1 MTQPET
7 DYGEIFNASPNPYLI
22 LDLKLN
28 IVGANR
34 AYLASTGREL
44 SDIRGR
50 WAWDAFPTDPET
62 LKQSIASFERVIRTR
77 RPDTMALLRFDIPHA
92 EAEGGFEK
100 RYWSITHTPVLDRN
114 GEVSVVLQH
123 PIDVTELE
131 RLRDIAGAGEGPP
144 LTFAAAQSGIFSR
157 AQGVYETNLAIKE
170 ESDRLRSLFE
180 QAPSFMA
187 IVRGPN
193 HCFELTNQS
202 YTRLIGGRN
211 VIGQPVRQALSE
223 LQGQVFFDLLDQ
235 VYASGQ
241 PFVGKGIEVWLENG
255 DVESGEGSGDGQ
267 RQRRV
272 IDFVYQPILT
282 FTGTV
287 SGIFVEGSDVTD
299 SHDATHAL
307 RDLMQTLELR
317 VEQRTLELRSA
328 EEQLHQAQKMEAVGQ
343 LTGGLAHDFN
353 NLLTVISGSL
363 EVLQRRVEMGRL
375 DTIGRYMDAAQGAAR
390 RAGSL
395 TQRLLAFSRRQTLDP
410 KPTDVNDLVAGMD
423 ELIRRT
429 VGPGIVVDVTG
440 ARDLPLTLVD
450 PGQLENALLNLCIN
464 AQDAMPDGGRLGIAA
479 VNRQS
484 PGDGDPDELPP
495 GDYVS
500 LCVSDTGVGMTPE
513 TRARAYEPFF
523 TTKPMGEGTGLGLS
537 MIYGF
542 ALQSGG
548 QVRIDSEVGKGT
560 RVCLYLPRYHGE
572 AEVAPASHA
581 IAPALPARGER
592 ILLVE
597 DDAFIR
603 ALAAEVLRDSGYEV
617 LEAGN
622 GQEAMNLLH
631 SGQHLDLLVTD
642 VGLPGGM
649 NGRQVADATR
659 VLRRGLKVLF
669 ITGYAAN
676 KALGD
681 GQLEPGMEVLTKPF
695 ELEELRRR
703 VHGLIRA

>member
-1 MTQPET
+1 MTLPKL
-7 DYGEIFNASPNPYLI
+7 DYGEVFDASPNPYLI
-22 LDLKLN
+22 LDLKLH

-34 AYLASTGREL
+34 AYLASTRRAL
-44 SDIRGR
+44 SDIVGR

-62 LKQSIASFERVIRTR
+62 LRQSIDSFQRVIQTR
-77 RPDTMALLRFDIPHA
+77 QPDTMALLRFDIPRA
-92 EAEGGFEK
+92 AADGGGFEK
-100 RYWSITHTPVLDRN
+100 RYWSITHTPVLDQN
-114 GEVSVVLQH
+114 GEVVVVLQH

-131 RLRDIAGAGEGPP
+131 RLRDIVNAAPGDEAP
-144 LTFAAAQSGIFSR
+144 LALAAAQSGIFSR
-157 AQGVYETNLAIKE
+157 AQGVYQTNLAIKE

-187 IVRGPN
+187 IVRGPT
-193 HCFELTNQS
+193 HCFELTNHS

-211 VIGQPVRQALSE
+211 VIGQPVREALSD
-223 LQGQVFFDLLDQ
+223 LKGQVFFDLLDT
-235 VYASGQ
+235 VYASGA
-241 PFVGKGIEVWLENG
+241 PFVGKGVEIWFENG
-255 DVESGEGSGDGQ
+255 DSHDRE

-272 IDFVYQPILT
+272 LDFVYQPILT
-282 FTGTV
+282 PAGAV
-287 SGIFVEGSDVTD
+287 SGIFVEGNDVTD
-299 SHDATHAL
+299 SYDATHAL

-317 VEQRTLELRSA
+317 VEQRTVELRRT

-363 EVLQRRVEMGRL
+363 EILQRRVNMGRF
-375 DTIGRYMDAAQGAAR
+375 DAVGRYMDAAQGAAR

-410 KPTDVNDLVAGMD
+410 KPVDVNGLVAGMG
-423 ELIRRT
+423 ELIRHT
-429 VGPGIVVDVTG
+429 VGPGIALDVTSDE
-440 ARDLPLTLVD
+440 DLPLTLVD

-464 AQDAMPDGGRLGIAA
+464 ARDAMPDGGRLVIAA
-479 VNRQS
+479 GHRRS
-484 PGDGDPDELPP
+484 CGDGDPDELPA

-513 TRARAYEPFF
+513 TKARAYEPFF

-548 QVRIDSEVGKGT
+548 QVRIDSAVGQGT
-560 RVCLYLPRYHGE
+560 RVGLYLPRYHG
-572 AEVAPASHA
+572 AADMAAVLRDDVAPVRAAH
-581 IAPALPARGER
+581 GER

-597 DDAFIR
+597 DDRFIR
-603 ALAAEVLRDSGYEV
+603 ALAAEVLRDSGYAV
-617 LEAGN
+617 LEAAN
-622 GQEAMNLLH
+622 GLEAMNLLH
-631 SGQHLDLLVTD
+631 SGQQFALLVTD

-649 NGRQVADATR
+649 NGRQVADAAR
-659 VLRRGLKVLF
+659 AVRQGLKVLF

-681 GQLEPGMEVLTKPF
+681 GQLDPGMEVLTKPF
-695 ELEELRRR
+695 DMEELSRR
-703 VHGLIRA
+703 VRGLTRI